1 MNEYKIT
8 YSTQQGN
15 AQSYV
20 IERSEAAARKAFKAQ
35 VKGAE
40 ITDIELYNTNVS
52 ATKAQEREVL
62 EKIKAMVEELG
73 TVS

>member
-15 AQSYV
+15 AQGV
-20 IERSEAAARKAFKAQ
+20 IIERSEAAARKALKAQ

-40 ITDIELYNTNVS
+40 ITDCQRRCDFVVFRRTSNV
-52 ATKAQEREVL
+52 
-62 EKIKAMVEELG
+62 EKWRVNVYSL
-73 TVS
+73 